1 MSEPLYSRRPDVL
14 WRTTDSRVLLRPV
27 EHGGI
32 ITITGSGTFLWEL
45 LERPISFGDLVTCIA
60 MHYHVDPD
68 VVTEPVATALADLEN
83 ASVIS
88 RHNGD
93 PNPNGMS
100 TCSVVPR
107 QRSVTEGSQ

>member
-1 MSEPLYSRRPDVL
+1 MTEPLYSRRPDVL

-27 EHGGI
+27 EHGGL

-45 LERPISFGDLVTCIA
+45 LESPISFDDLVTCMA

-68 VVTEPVATALADLEN
+68 VVSEPVAAALADLEN
-83 ASVIS
+83 ASVVN
-88 RHNGD
+88 RQDGD
-93 PNPNGMS
+93 PDPNGMS

-107 QRSVTEGSQ
+107 QRPAAEGTP